1 MGDKSQDNSSK
12 MFSGP
17 QNSIYSFSDPKLL
30 SQSILI
36 HKLLCESNNLNQ
48 MLFNKSANLHLLNKN
63 IGFKS
68 VEDRYRG
75 DQN

>member
-36 HKLLCESNNLNQ
+36 HKLLCESNNLKLNAFQQVCQFASTQQKYWLQIRRGQ
-48 MLFNKSANLHLLNKN
+48 MQ
-63 IGFKS
+63 
-68 VEDRYRG
+68 R
-75 DQN
+75 